1 MILSVTDRIYQF
13 SEYKFLPDKQPNK
26 LKLPKQVGASKGR
39 FNESL
44 NIITKARNDGLKTNA
59 DGR

>member
-26 LKLPKQVGASKGR
+26 LKLPKQVGANKGR